1 MKNNTYKIDF
11 VNNTL
16 TMSKAFEEALNNPA
30 SEEYKLFLQLRADFP
45 GLTIIRKTRRAPK
58 KARPTKNLTYN
69 NMEEY
74 MSVFENADELLA
86 QFKVVKECSK
96 QQPSPYKFVLD
107 WFKKQFP
114 KYKELPDFG
123 NNATKVIDLAA
134 FQKKQ
139 EEKKAQAEQLE
150 KKDA

>member
-1 MKNNTYKIDF
+1 MMNYKIDF

-16 TMSKAFEEALNNPA
+16 TMSKSFEDALNNPN

-58 KARPTKNLTYN
+58 KARPTKNLTYKH
-69 NMEEY
+69 MEQY
-74 MSVFENADELLA
+74 MNVFQNADELLA
-86 QFKVVKECSK
+86 QFKVVQECSK
-96 QQPSPYKFVLD
+96 QQPSPYKFVKD
-107 WFKKQFP
+107 WFEDQFP